1 MSDKSIQFL
10 ADCLFGYFAFLCD
23 CFAPVADNRGRG
35 AHSFRM
41 QSKFL
46 YPKYSK
52 ISIFPKEKKISIAPG
67 LNKGFGMK
75 TLDKLVKD
83 YFICD
88 LVTRFYFILYSYTLK
103 IS

>member
-10 ADCLFGYFAFLCD
+10 ADCLFGYFAFLCE

-46 YPKYSK
+46 YPQYSK

-67 LNKGFGMK
+67 LNKGFVMK
-75 TLDKLVKD
+75 TLGVDRLVKD
-83 YFICD
+83 
-88 LVTRFYFILYSYTLK
+88 
-103 IS
+103 